1 MLSMLINVIKV
12 RYLLKVESPE
22 IRVGLF
28 YGTRLRGALG
38 YFLKKIS
45 CKQKQSSC
53 GQCMLKTFC
62 VYQRFYE
69 DAGIRP
75 WRLIPPSSGTYR
87 FGDTLT
93 FEIVFFDDFG
103 LHIPFVTLAI
113 KEMGLKGIGKD
124 NTDRYELV
132 EAHAQSLSKVELPI
146 YHEGELNY
154 NHQDFSSAFLENESE
169 GNEKQITVFFKTPLR
184 LKNENHLVTSLD
196 ERIFWEACLDRIK
209 SLGSSIGAEYS
220 SFDLTLV
227 AAKSKWLEHKRYS
240 TRQKS
245 NMQLGG
251 VVGEI
256 TLEGDVKKYKKI
268 FSLIEMTGLGKATTF
283 WFGHVEFKG

>member
-1 MLSMLINVIKV
+1 MNIIKV
-12 RYLLKVESPE
+12 RYLLKVESPD

-53 GQCMLKTFC
+53 SECMLKTFC

-75 WRLIPPSSGTYR
+75 WRLIPPSPGTYCSGES
-87 FGDTLT
+87 FE

-113 KEMGLKGIGKD
+113 KDMGLKGIGKD
-124 NTDRYELV
+124 DTDRYELI
-132 EAHAQSLSKVELPI
+132 EAHAQSLSKVERPI

-154 NHQDFSSAFLENESE
+154 NPQDFLSDSRESDIEYNEN
-169 GNEKQITVFFKTPLR
+169 QITVLFKTPLR
-184 LKNENHLVTSLD
+184 LKNESHLVTSLN
-196 ERIFWEACLDRIK
+196 EKIFWEACLERAK
-209 SLGSSIGAEYS
+209 SLGYEIAPNDTF
-220 SFDLTLV
+220 FDLALV
-227 AAKSKWLEHKRYS
+227 SSKSKWLEHKRYS

-256 TLEGDVKKYKKI
+256 TLAGDIKKYKKI

-283 WFGHVEFKG
+283 GFGHVEFKG